1 MAEQPSVDNPLGL
14 PLEQDNSPHQLRL
27 TRLEGQDVGRRTNL
41 CTPVLDHLV
50 TIGGTFPFNGLIQ
63 LHQVAAMLIREE
75 NNTHVRL
82 EAFIQAHRDQ
92 RQVALYNSAHG
103 NENAEILFQEM

>member
-50 TIGGTFPFNGLIQ
+50 TIGGTFPFNGLIR

-82 EAFIQAHRDQ
+82 EAFI
-92 RQVALYNSAHG
+92 
-103 NENAEILFQEM
+103 